1 MGSNG
6 AASSSSVCVGGG
18 TFPTQSNPFQA
29 TEISGLIDLIE
40 AES

>member
-6 AASSSSVCVGGG
+6 AASSSVCVGGG
-18 TFPTQSNPFQA
+18 TFPIQSNLFQA
-29 TEISGLIDLIE
+29 TEISGIIDLIE